1 MDVSFSSVPE
11 WIKSFPANFTLLG
24 SLVAFLAAAY
34 ANYLRLR
41 TLRAKQDRAK
51 ELVEQ
56 VRKEMG
62 EQLRNDY
69 EEKWATLE
77 KQWLTLDKE
86 LVRSDPEWAGLLSQL
101 ISTSTAQAPAGIAEG
116 YAAIEELRNQIAVI
130 EQKIQTQR
138 NEIIEVTKIDPVL
151 EATIKASI
159 ENLTKRI
166 EFLEKTR
173 LEKWDVA
180 LIVLQ
185 MLGGLGVIFAII
197 FGIIKYLHP

>member
-1 MDVSFSSVPE
+1 MSSVPE

-51 ELVEQ
+51 ERV
-56 VRKEMG
+56 
-62 EQLRNDY
+62 EQLRKTYKD
-69 EEKWATLE
+69 EWSSQWATYKVE
-77 KQWLTLDKE
+77 
-86 LVRSDPEWAGLLSQL
+86 DPEWHLLGQVL
-101 ISTSTAQAPAGIAEG
+101 STSTAQAPAGLAEG
-116 YAAIEELRNQIAVI
+116 NAAIEELRNQISVI
-130 EQKIQTQR
+130 EQKFQTHR
-138 NEIIEVTKIDPVL
+138 NEIVEVSKIDPVL

-159 ENLTKRI
+159 DNLTKRI

-185 MLGGLGVIFAII
+185 LLGALGIVVGII
-197 FGIIKYLHP
+197 FGIIKYTHP